1 MKLGK
6 NPFPEGDTPPNRAW
20 RHAKSQ
26 SDDGHGEETIRMK
39 TKIVEMTALLLLW
52 AGALLLPA
60 KRLEAA
66 PLTFVTALPI
76 AQDLFTVRQYA
87 QPGHSTG
94 GPPGLNGN
102 LWNLNFPTVLIWGPI
117 PRVAIFG
124 SVDPQYTLMN
134 ETLSG
139 KRQTRTA
146 SGFGDSLLFARYT
159 LYHRDSL
166 DKTFQIDPLV
176 GVFLP
181 TGYYNKSDHLGRL
194 PLPMQSGS
202 GSVDPYLGYAA
213 IYKTLTWEID
223 WDSTYQY
230 DPAASPGFQHGSSA
244 HADMAI
250 LRRLTPWVMPN
261 QGVPNELWGGLE
273 SNLIWQGRDR
283 IDGRVDDS
291 AGGIVWYLDPSL
303 FYATRFW
310 STGAA
315 IQLPVARDLFGHGQ
329 LSSRYNLFVY
339 FEYYL
344 IVPSIFR

>member
-1 MKLGK
+1 MK
-6 NPFPEGDTPPNRAW
+6 
-20 RHAKSQ
+20 AK
-26 SDDGHGEETIRMK
+26 T
-39 TKIVEMTALLLLW
+39 VEMTGLLLLW
-52 AGALLLPA
+52 ALALLLLA
-60 KRLEAA
+60 NKLEAA

-76 AQDLFTVRQYA
+76 SQDLFTIRQYA

-94 GPPGLNGN
+94 GPAGLNGN

-124 SVDPQYTLMN
+124 SIDPEYSLIN

-166 DKTFQIDPLV
+166 DETFQIDPLV
-176 GVFLP
+176 GLFLP

-194 PLPMQSGS
+194 PLPMQNGS
-202 GSVDPYLGYAA
+202 GSVDTYLGYAA
-213 IYKTLTWEID
+213 IHKTLTWEID

-230 DPAASPGFQHGSSA
+230 DPPASSGFQHGSSA
-244 HADMAI
+244 HADIAI
-250 LRRLTPWVMPN
+250 FRRLTPWVMPD
-261 QGVPNELWGGLE
+261 QGVPRELWGGLE
-273 SNLIWQGRDR
+273 TNFIWQDRSQIGGRT
-283 IDGRVDDS
+283 DGS
-291 AGGIVWYLDPSL
+291 TGGIVWYLDPS
-303 FYATRFW
+303 FYYASRFW

-315 IQLPVARDLFGHGQ
+315 IQIPVVQHLFGHGQ
-329 LSSRYNLFVY
+329 LSSRYNLFIY

-344 IVPSIFR
+344 IAPSIFDRS